1 MKARMMMTCAMLS
14 GLSSLLFPGTA
25 PAQAFEKPLVSGSM
39 VWKGGHSQGGVSVSS
54 GGGDFG
60 AGMRMDAWR
69 NPAPPPHAKPPPP
82 DRSGPRPSPPPP
94 PDRSWSPSQP
104 PPPDRPWPRPTPPP
118 DRPWPPSQP
127 PPPPD
132 HGKMLPPDWVNPP
145 WPPARVPIY
154 VSKPPPGIDYW
165 DSRWPTDPVIVYL
178 ESGRRLYQPRLRGH
192 VAFIQIWSSYNQT
205 WVTIGEHP
213 SIW

>member
-1 MKARMMMTCAMLS
+1 MKTRMMMTCVMLA
-14 GLSSLLFPGTA
+14 GLSSILIPCSA

-39 VWKGGHSQGGVSVSS
+39 VWKGGHSQGGVSISS

-69 NPAPPPHAKPPPP
+69 KPGPPPHANPPP
-82 DRSGPRPSPPPP
+82 DRRGPRRSPPPPPP
-94 PDRSWSPSQP
+94 PDRPGPRRSP
-104 PPPDRPWPRPTPPP
+104 
-118 DRPWPPSQP
+118 P

-145 WPPARVPIY
+145 RPPARVPIY
-154 VSKPPPGIDYW
+154 VSTPPSGIDYW
-165 DSRWPTDPVIVYL
+165 DSQWPPDPVIVYL
-178 ESGRRLYQPRLRGH
+178 ESGRRLFQPRLRGH
-192 VAFIQIWSSYNQT
+192 MAFIQIWSSYNHT
-205 WVTIGEHP
+205 WVTIGQHP